1 MEFAFVLLLVIIVAL
16 VVAFIIGQLE
26 IFHKAGYKWWLGLIP
41 VYSTWILITKIAKMA
56 PIWFILNFV
65 NVIVS
70 SLVDNATVQTSFV
83 VFDYFVTFCICYNL
97 AKVFGKKP
105 VSNGIIG
112 ALFNP
117 IWLADLG
124 LSKKAVYNQNVVVSP
139 NGPFGA

>member
-1 MEFAFVLLLVIIVAL
+1 MESMFIAFMIAIIFLGVIG
-16 VVAFIIGQLE
+16 IIGQLE
-26 IFHKAGYKWWLGLIP
+26 IFSKAGYKWWLGLIP
-41 VYSTWILITKIAKMA
+41 FYSTWVLITKIAKMA

-70 SLVDNATVQTSFV
+70 SLVDNATLQTSFV

-112 ALFNP
+112 ALFNG
-117 IWLADLG
+117 IWLICLG
-124 LSKKAVYNQNVVVSP
+124 LDKKAVYDDNAVVSQH
-139 NGPFGA
+139 GPFGA